1 MILLKKS
8 KLKPPRTAQSI
19 QTEKSTCQSLSLNGY
34 TLGFYTPTQK
44 LEPLC
49 AV

>member
-1 MILLKKS
+1 MSLLNKIKVKTS
-8 KLKPPRTAQSI
+8 SYSLVDP
-19 QTEKSTCQSLSLNGY
+19 EESTSQSLSLNGY

-44 LEPLC
+44 LEPPC